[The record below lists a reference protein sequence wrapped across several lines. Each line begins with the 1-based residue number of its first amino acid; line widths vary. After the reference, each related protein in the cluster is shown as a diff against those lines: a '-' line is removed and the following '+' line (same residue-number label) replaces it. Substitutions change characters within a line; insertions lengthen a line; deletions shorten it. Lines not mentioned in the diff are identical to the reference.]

1 MPIMLPEDPPYS
13 MGVRPITA
21 KNELSPAFAG
31 ADQELLR
38 KGSRYELAFD
48 HGEMDY
54 IDALAWAD
62 LMVEGETAV
71 APVFQPGLDT
81 GAPGVPVVNGAGQA
95 GLTLLLRG
103 LSPGYVI
110 RKGQFLSVISGGQR
124 FLYRA
129 AGAAAAQPDGTVGV
143 RLYTLLRRPH
153 PDGSVV
159 ELAQPMVEGFL
170 RDVSDLT
177 VIANHD
183 VKVAFKIRERE

>member
-1 MPIMLPEDPPYS
+1 MTILLPADPPYS
-13 MGVRPITA
+13 MSVRVITS
-21 KNELSPAFAG
+21 KNQLSPAFGG

-54 IDALAWAD
+54 IDALDWSD

-81 GAPGVPVVNGAGQA
+81 GAPGAPVVSGAGQA
-95 GLTLLLRG
+95 GRTLLMRG
-103 LSPGYVI
+103 VSPGYLI
-110 RKGQFLSVISGGQR
+110 RKGQFLSIISNGQR

-129 AGAAAAQPDGTVGV
+129 ASAVTALPNGTVSV
-143 RLYTLLRRPH
+143 LLYTLLRRPH
-153 PDGSVV
+153 PDGAVV

-170 RDVSDLT
+170 REVSDLT

>member
-1 MPIMLPEDPPYS
+1 MPIMLPNSPPYS
-13 MGVRPITA
+13 MSVHLITA
-21 KNELSPAFAG
+21 KNELSPAFGG

-54 IDALAWAD
+54 IEALDWSD
-62 LMVEGETAV
+62 LMVEGETVV

-81 GAPGVPVVNGAGQA
+81 GAPGAPAVNGAGQA
-95 GLTLLLRG
+95 GRTLAVKG

-110 RKGQFLSVISGGQR
+110 RKGQFLSIISSGQR

-129 AGAAAAQPDGTVGV
+129 AGPAIALPNGTASVL
-143 RLYTLLRRPH
+143 LYTMLRRPH
-153 PDGSVV
+153 PDGAVV

-170 RDVSDLT
+170 REVSDLT

-183 VKVAFKIRERE
+183 VKVTFKIRERE